1 MMTRF
6 KRLLACG
13 LVLASALAAGAG
25 APLPDLLK
33 TTDGRTVDSVALWES
48 VRRAEVA
55 QAILPVEYG
64 TMPKEPVEVRVADI
78 GGASRG
84 TAELPDIAL
93 RTLKVWCDMD
103 GREVTFVIQIW
114 HDKAVGNDRKLPV
127 LIDGDGC
134 WEAVLSDKV
143 IAAAVAR
150 GWMVARFN
158 RCEVALDSRA
168 SRDSTLFKWA
178 WTYHRAIDA
187 LLKAEPRVDPK
198 RIAITGHSRGGKTV
212 QLAAATDTRIF
223 AVGDNCSG
231 CGGSAPYRN
240 APRRAE
246 TLRAITRSFP
256 YWFDPKWGTW
266 AGRENELPFD
276 QHFLSALIAPRRL
289 FIRHGTD
296 DLWANPP
303 GSRRIYD
310 AARPIWALYG
320 QETNLCYSIRTGGHG
335 HKFVDYMAFLDFIEG
350 RPAGRKYLL
359 AAHAGAMGTKPN
371 TVESLQRLVKTG
383 VDFIE
388 IDVTFRPSGLPVIIH
403 SAAPR
408 ENEGT
413 PLADALAV
421 LGPSEKHVQL
431 DIKAFNPRH
440 LAQLPKMIRDA
451 GLEKRAFFAGAQ
463 NTEDYAVLCKA
474 CPGFCH
480 MLNCKPPKE
489 PGPAMNALVETYVKV
504 GAMWA
509 NVNYTDASRAF
520 ADALHAKG
528 IRLSV
533 WTADSAETIETC
545 AAMDPD
551 SITTMWIPPELT
563 EGERRGE

>member
-1 MMTRF
+1 MRSSVF
-6 KRLLACG
+6 LLVAALG
-13 LVLASALAAGAG
+13 ASALTADAGTA
-25 APLPDLLK
+25 LPDLLK
-33 TTDGRTVDSVALWES
+33 TADGRTVDSVALWEK

-64 TMPKEPVEVRVADI
+64 TMPKEPVEVRVAAI
-78 GGASRG
+78 GSSLNG
-84 TAELPDIAL
+84 TAALPDAAT
-93 RTLKVWCDMD
+93 RKLKVWCDMD
-103 GREVTFVIQIW
+103 GREVSFVIQLW
-114 HDKAVGNDRKLPV
+114 YGKDVPKNRKLPV
-127 LIDGDGC
+127 LIDGDRC
-134 WEAVLSDKV
+134 WEVLTDRE
-143 IAAAVAR
+143 IAAAIAR
-150 GWMVARFN
+150 GWMVAHFN
-158 RCEVALDSRA
+158 RCEVALDDLS
-168 SRDSTLFKWA
+168 SKDSTLFKWA

-240 APRRAE
+240 APWRAE

-266 AGRENELPFD
+266 VGRENELPFD
-276 QHFLSALIAPRRL
+276 QHFLSALIAPRKL

-320 QETNLCYSIRTGGHG
+320 QEKNLCYSIRTGGHG

-359 AAHAGAMGTKPN
+359 AAHAGAMDTKPN
-371 TVESLQRLVKTG
+371 TVESLRRLVKTD

-421 LGPSEKHVQL
+421 LGPSEKHVQF

-480 MLNCKPPKE
+480 TLNCKPPKE
-489 PGPAMNALVETYVKV
+489 PGPEMDALVATYVKV
-504 GAMWA
+504 GAKWA
-509 NVNYTDASRAF
+509 NVNYKHASRAF
-520 ADALHAKG
+520 ADALHTKG

-533 WTADSAETIETC
+533 WTAESAKAIETC
-545 AAMDPD
+545 AALDPD
-551 SITTMWIPPELT
+551 SITTTWIPPELAN
-563 EGERRGE
+563 GD

>member
-1 MMTRF
+1 MAM
-6 KRLLACG
+6 KH
-13 LVLASALAAGAG
+13 VIPALAAVMCAAARTAGAG
-25 APLPDLLK
+25 TALPDLLK
-33 TTDGRTVDSVALWES
+33 TADGRTVDGVALWEK

-64 TMPKEPVEVRVADI
+64 TMPKEPVEVRVAAI
-78 GGASRG
+78 GSSLKG
-84 TAELPDIAL
+84 TTALPDVAT
-93 RTLKVWCDMD
+93 RKLKVWCDMD
-103 GREVTFVIQIW
+103 GREVSFVIQLW
-114 HDKAVGNDRKLPV
+114 YGKDVPKSRKLPV
-127 LIDGDGC
+127 LIDGDRC
-134 WEAVLSDKV
+134 WEVLTDRE

-150 GWMVARFN
+150 GWMVVHFN
-158 RCEVALDSRA
+158 RCEVALDDLS
-168 SRDSTLFKWA
+168 SKESTLFKWA

-187 LLKAEPRVDPK
+187 LLKAEPRVDPR

-246 TLRAITRSFP
+246 TLKAITRSFP
-256 YWFDPKWGTW
+256 YWFAPTWGTW
-266 AGRENELPFD
+266 AGRENALPFD
-276 QHFLSALIAPRRL
+276 QHFLSALIAPRKL

-310 AARPIWALYG
+310 AARPVWALYG
-320 QETNLCYSIRTGGHG
+320 KEENLCYSIRTGGHG

-359 AAHAGAMGTKPN
+359 TAHAGAMDTKPN
-371 TVESLQRLVKTG
+371 TVESLQRLVKTD

-388 IDVTFRPSGLPVIIH
+388 IDVSFRPSGLPVVIH
-403 SAAPR
+403 DAAPR

-413 PLADALAV
+413 PLEDALAV
-421 LGPSEKHVQL
+421 LGPSEKHVQF

-440 LAQLPKMIRDA
+440 LAQLPKMIVDA
-451 GLEKRAFFAGAQ
+451 GLEKRTFFAGAQ
-463 NTEDYAVLCKA
+463 NTNDYAVLRKA
-474 CPGFCH
+474 CPGLCNT
-480 MLNCKPPKE
+480 LNCKPPKV
-489 PGPAMNALVETYVKV
+489 PGPEMDALVATCVKI
-504 GAMWA
+504 GAEWA
-509 NVNYTDASRAF
+509 NVNYKNASRAF
-520 ADALHAKG
+520 ADALHARG

-533 WTADSAETIETC
+533 WTADSAETIEAC
-545 AAMDPD
+545 AALDPD
-551 SITTMWIPPELT
+551 NITTLWIPPELAG
-563 EGERRGE
+563 GED